1 MKPTILPPRDER
13 HSDQGR
19 KARVVK
25 VWERLNWPQVA
36 ALALVLA
43 GLLGVAHAL
52 PAEFWAR
59 VDWVTVGSFIASL
72 LGVGGLAGGGRM
84 FRSGE
89 E

>member
-1 MKPTILPPRDER
+1 MKPIDER

-19 KARVVK
+19 KARALK
-25 VWERLNWPQVA
+25 LWERLSWPQVA
-36 ALALVLA
+36 ALGLTLA

-52 PAEFWAR
+52 PAEFWES
-59 VDWVTVGSFIASL
+59 VDWVTVGSFIASV
-72 LGVGGLAGGGRM
+72 LGVGGLAGGGRL